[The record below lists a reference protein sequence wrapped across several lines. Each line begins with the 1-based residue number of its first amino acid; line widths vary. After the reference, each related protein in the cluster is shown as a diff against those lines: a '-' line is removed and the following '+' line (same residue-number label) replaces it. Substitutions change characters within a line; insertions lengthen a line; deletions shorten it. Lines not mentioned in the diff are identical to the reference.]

1 MLYCNISGCTIKRCV
16 ITHKIMSKDTVKLF
30 QRACAALQSEKAT
43 LSKTLANAQATV
55 ADAEKR
61 LAEIEAALGG
71 AGSAP
76 TKRRGR
82 KPKKAAAKRRGRP
95 ARKKAAAKRRGRP
108 ARKKATAKRGRP
120 AKKKT
125 APKRKAAKKKTAR
138 KAVKKA
144 AKKPTKK
151 AAKKA
156 TKKAARKAPARKA
169 KNKRSLKDIV
179 LNVTK
184 GKALT
189 AAQILEAA
197 KKAGHKF
204 SGKNPM
210 NSLRVM
216 LYTNKKAFKQPS
228 KGKFTAA

>member
-1 MLYCNISGCTIKRCV
+1 
-16 ITHKIMSKDTVKLF
+16 MSKDTVKLF
-30 QRACAALQSEKAT
+30 QRACVALQSEKAT
-43 LSKTLANAQATV
+43 LSKTLDNAQATV

-71 AGSAP
+71 AGSTP
-76 TKRRGR
+76 VKRRGR

-95 ARKKAAAKRRGRP
+95 A
-108 ARKKATAKRGRP
+108 KKATAKRGRP

-156 TKKAARKAPARKA
+156 TKKAAKKATKKAARKAPARKA

-179 LNVTK
+179 LNVSK

>member
-1 MLYCNISGCTIKRCV
+1 
-16 ITHKIMSKDTVKLF
+16 MSKDTVKLF

-43 LSKTLANAQATV
+43 LSKTLANAQSAA

-76 TKRRGR
+76 AKRRGR
-82 KPKKAAAKRRGRP
+82 KPKKAAAKLRGRP
-95 ARKKAAAKRRGRP
+95 G
-108 ARKKATAKRGRP
+108 KKATAKRGRP
-120 AKKKT
+120 AKKKA
-125 APKRKAAKKKTAR
+125 APKRKAAKKTAR
-138 KAVKKA
+138 KAVKKT
-144 AKKPTKK
+144 AKKPAKKTPKK

-156 TKKAARKAPARKA
+156 PKKKAKKTASKGSS
-169 KNKRSLKDIV
+169 KRSLKDIV
-179 LNVTK
+179 LQVTK

-197 KKAGHKF
+197 KKVGHKF
-204 SGKNPM
+204 SGKKPING
-210 NSLRVM
+210 LRVM

>member
-1 MLYCNISGCTIKRCV
+1 M
-16 ITHKIMSKDTVKLF
+16 
-30 QRACAALQSEKAT
+30 
-43 LSKTLANAQATV
+43 ANAQATV

-76 TKRRGR
+76 AKRRGRKPKKAAAKRRGR

-95 ARKKAAAKRRGRP
+95 A
-108 ARKKATAKRGRP
+108 KKATAKRGRP

-144 AKKPTKK
+144 AKK
-151 AAKKA
+151 A
-156 TKKAARKAPARKA
+156 TKKAPAKKA

>member
-1 MLYCNISGCTIKRCV
+1 
-16 ITHKIMSKDTVKLF
+16 MSKDTVKLF

-43 LSKTLANAQATV
+43 LSKTLDNAQATV

-76 TKRRGR
+76 AKRRGRKPKKAAAKRRGR

-95 ARKKAAAKRRGRP
+95 A
-108 ARKKATAKRGRP
+108 KKATAKRGRP

-144 AKKPTKK
+144 AKKPAKKAPKK

-179 LNVTK
+179 LKVTK

-204 SGKNPM
+204 SGKKPING
-210 NSLRVM
+210 LRVM
-216 LYTNKKAFKQPS
+216 LYTNKKAFKNN

>member
-1 MLYCNISGCTIKRCV
+1 
-16 ITHKIMSKDTVKLF
+16 MSKDTVKLF
-30 QRACAALQSEKAT
+30 QRARAALQSEKDS
-43 LSKTLANAQATV
+43 LSKALANAQATA

-71 AGSAP
+71 AGTAP
-76 TKRRGR
+76 AKRRGR
-82 KPKKAAAKRRGRP
+82 KPKKAAGKRRGRP
-95 ARKKAAAKRRGRP
+95 AKKTA
-108 ARKKATAKRGRP
+108 AKRGRP
-120 AKKKT
+120 AKKK
-125 APKRKAAKKKTAR
+125 AGAKRKTVKKKAVKKAPR

-144 AKKPTKK
+144 AKKAPKKAVKK

-156 TKKAARKAPARKA
+156 SKKASKKAAKKAPAKKV
-169 KNKRSLKDIV
+169 KNKLSLKQV
-179 LNVTK
+179 ALAVTK
-184 GKALT
+184 GKALD
-189 AAQILEAA
+189 AKQILGAA

-216 LYTNKKAFKQPS
+216 LYTNKKAFKNN

>member
-1 MLYCNISGCTIKRCV
+1 
-16 ITHKIMSKDTVKLF
+16 MSKDTVKLF

-61 LAEIEAALGG
+61 LAEIEAALSG

-76 TKRRGR
+76 VKRRGR

-95 ARKKAAAKRRGRP
+95 A
-108 ARKKATAKRGRP
+108 KKATAKRGRP

-144 AKKPTKK
+144 AKKPAKKAPKK

-156 TKKAARKAPARKA
+156 TKKAPAKKA

-216 LYTNKKAFKQPS
+216 LYTNKKAFKQPR